1 MRPEPDAA
9 AYRTAISHFA
19 TGVTVVTSTAGDGGP
34 SGLTANAVC
43 SLSLEPLLMLVCLEN
58 DSRTLAAVRH
68 SRRLAVNILAEE
80 QEHLARVFATKAPE
94 REKFDGVGYHEE
106 DGVPVL
112 DGVVAWLTGD
122 LHDLLPGG
130 DHQIGV
136 ASVTNVHAD
145 GGEPLVYY
153 RSGYHSLGA

>member
-19 TGVTVVTSTAGDGGP
+19 TGVTVVTSAGSEGP

-43 SLSLEPLLMLVCLEN
+43 SVSLEPLLMLVCLER
-58 DSRTLAAVRH
+58 DSRTLASVRQ
-68 SRRLAVNILAEE
+68 SGKLAVNILAEQ
-80 QEHLARVFATKAPE
+80 QEPLARVFATKRPE
-94 REKFDGVGYHEE
+94 AEKFEGVGYREV

-112 DGVVAWLTGD
+112 DDVVAWLTGD
-122 LHDLLPGG
+122 LHDLVDGG
-130 DHQIGV
+130 DHVIGV
-136 ASVTNVHAD
+136 AAVKSVQSN

-153 RSGYHSLGA
+153 RSGYHSLSA

>member
-1 MRPEPDAA
+1 MRPEPDEA

-19 TGVTVVTSTAGDGGP
+19 TGVTVVTSAGPDGP

-43 SLSLEPLLMLVCLEN
+43 SLSLEPLLMLVCLEHG
-58 DSRTLAAVRH
+58 SRTLASVRH
-68 SRRLAVNILAEE
+68 SRKLAVNILAEE
-80 QEHLARVFATKAPE
+80 QEPLARVFATKAPE
-94 REKFDGVGYHEE
+94 AEKFNGIGYHEE

-130 DHQIGV
+130 DHMIGV

-153 RSGYHSLGA
+153 RSGYHSLSP